1 MARAYIGLGSNLGDS
16 ATLVREA
23 IAELNRVPGCR
34 LLKQSS
40 LYRTAPV
47 AAMPQ
52 PDYVNAVAEIETG
65 LTPLAMLSALLALE
79 TSHGRK
85 RSVADAPRTLDL
97 DLLLYDDRIIDEP
110 GLRVPHPR
118 MHQRAFV
125 LAPLTEIA
133 PDCHIPGRGPARDFL
148 ARLADQ
154 RIEVLQ

>member
-133 PDCHIPGRGPARDFL
+133 PDCQIPGRGPARDFL

-154 RIEVLQ
+154 RIEVLR